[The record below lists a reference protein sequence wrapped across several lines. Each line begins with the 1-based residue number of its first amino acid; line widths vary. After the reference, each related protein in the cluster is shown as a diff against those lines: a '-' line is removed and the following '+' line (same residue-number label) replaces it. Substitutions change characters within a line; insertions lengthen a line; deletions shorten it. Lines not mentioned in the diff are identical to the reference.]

1 MQSKSLKTR
10 FIRSLPGRIRIEIY
24 KLKYNTNMANLIVE
38 RFRDVEGIYQVS
50 PSISTE
56 EPLLLTISTRP
67 LYIQFVK

>member
-50 PSISTE
+50 PLFLRKSPYYLRYQQDLSTYN
-56 EPLLLTISTRP
+56 L
-67 LYIQFVK
+67 